1 MAHYYV
7 LAIAFQVPYI
17 DQFGQEYSRR
27 NIADLSATAGDV
39 ITSIQ
44 AVVGSD
50 RLPMAKRPPI
60 VVKLVKASSP
70 KLPLACGQDWE
81 QLKAAWLAEFSK
93 RKIALKVNVIMSKK
107 VRNHSLSSYPVLIYY
122 YTLQLLKEID
132 EGVGAHLNK

>member
-60 VVKLVKASSP
+60 IVKLSKASSP
-70 KLPLACGQDWE
+70 KLPLACDQDWE
-81 QLKAAWLAEFSK
+81 QLKAAWLAEFTK
-93 RKIALKVNVIMSKK
+93 KGVALEVNVIMTKK
-107 VRNHSLSSYPVLIYY
+107 VRNYIFNSYYILIYQY
-122 YTLQLLKEID
+122 AL
-132 EGVGAHLNK
+132 